1 MPDYEKEKELA
12 ARESLKYI
20 RQGMT
25 VGLGSGSTAA
35 YFVKLLGEKVRNGL
49 EIEGIPTS
57 VRTSALARE
66 YGIPLTDFS
75 QRTRADVSVDGADE
89 IDPELNLIKGG
100 GGALL
105 REKIVAT
112 ATDLLIITVDSRKL
126 VSALGSFPLPVEVI
140 PFGWQLAGKQIRDL
154 GADVK
159 LRMTGPYDP
168 FYTAE
173 NNHILDCKFEEIR
186 NPKRLSDSLRQITGV
201 VEHGLFVGL
210 TDLVIVGRG
219 DTTETLSAKG
229 AS

>member
-12 ARESLKYI
+12 ALESLKYI
-20 RQGMT
+20 QEGMK

-35 YFVKLLGEKVRNGL
+35 YFVRLLGEKVRNGL
-49 EIEGIPTS
+49 KIEGIPTS
-57 VRTSALARE
+57 VRTSVLARE
-66 YGIPLTDFS
+66 HGIPLTDFGQS
-75 QRTRADVSVDGADE
+75 ARLDVSVDGADE
-89 IDPELNLIKGG
+89 FDPSLNLIKGG

-112 ATDLLIITVDSRKL
+112 ATDFFIITADSRKP
-126 VSALGSFPLPVEVI
+126 VSVLGAFPLPVEVI
-140 PFGWQLAGKQIRDL
+140 PFGWELAAKQIRDL

-159 LRMTGPYDP
+159 LRMTATSQP
-168 FYTAE
+168 FLTAQK
-173 NNHILDCKFEEIR
+173 NHILDCKFEEIQ
-186 NPKRLSDSLRQITGV
+186 NPKGLSDSLRQITGV